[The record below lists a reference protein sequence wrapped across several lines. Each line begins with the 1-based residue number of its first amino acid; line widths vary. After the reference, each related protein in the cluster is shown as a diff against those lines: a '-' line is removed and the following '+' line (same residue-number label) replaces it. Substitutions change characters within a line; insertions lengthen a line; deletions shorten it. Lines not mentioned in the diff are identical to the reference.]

1 MKLSSRSVF
10 AIKSMLE
17 LTFKDDSPISL
28 PELSRTQNIS
38 LSYLE
43 QIFAVLRKAGLAK
56 STRGPGGG
64 YKLGKPA
71 GDITVADIV
80 AAIEQRSKQTA
91 NCESKTGADKL
102 DQAWDVLNQEF
113 FNHLHTISLAKLK
126 AEAKTNSKEA
136 MAA

>member
-17 LTFKDDSPISL
+17 LTFKGEHPISL

-43 QIFAVLRKAGLAK
+43 QIFAVLRKAGLAQ

-64 YKLGKPA
+64 YKLGKLPSE
-71 GDITVADIV
+71 ISVADIV
-80 AAIEQRSKQTA
+80 AAIEHRNKQTT
-91 NCESKTGADKL
+91 NCESKTGTDKL

-113 FNHLHTISLAKLK
+113 FNHLGTITLERLK
-126 AEAKTNSKEA
+126 NDEKSTSN
-136 MAA
+136 MAAA

>member
-17 LTFKDDSPISL
+17 LTFKDENPISL

-43 QIFAVLRKAGLAK
+43 QIFAVLRNAGLAK

-71 GDITVADIV
+71 KDISVAEIV
-80 AAIEQRSKQTA
+80 AAIEQRSRQTA
-91 NCESKTGADKL
+91 NCESKTGADKI
-102 DQAWDVLNQEF
+102 DQAWSFLNQEF
-113 FNHLHTISLAKLK
+113 FNHLGTISLERLK
-126 AEAKTNSKEA
+126 DASQDQQRVEAA
-136 MAA
+136 

>member
-17 LTFKDDSPISL
+17 LTFKGENPISL

-43 QIFAVLRKAGLAK
+43 QIFAVLRKAGLAQ

-64 YKLGKPA
+64 YKLGKSPS
-71 GDITVADIV
+71 DISVADIV
-80 AAIEQRSKQTA
+80 AAIEHRNKQTTH
-91 NCESKTGADKL
+91 CESKTGTDKL
-102 DQAWDVLNQEF
+102 DQAWDLLNQEF
-113 FNHLHTISLAKLK
+113 FDHLGTITLERLK
-126 AEAKTNSKEA
+126 HDNNATNTV
-136 MAA
+136 AA

>member
-17 LTFKDDSPISL
+17 LTFKDDNPISL

-64 YKLGKPA
+64 YKLGKSA
-71 GDITVADIV
+71 NEISVADIV
-80 AAIEQRSKQTA
+80 SAIEKRSRQTA
-91 NCESKTGADKL
+91 NCESRTGTDQL

-113 FNHLHTISLAKLK
+113 FNHLETITLEKLK
-126 AEAKTNSKEA
+126 ADSGSASKVA
-136 MAA
+136 VA

>member
-64 YKLGKPA
+64 YKLGKSA
-71 GDITVADIV
+71 NEISVADIV
-80 AAIEQRSKQTA
+80 AAIERRSKQTV

-113 FNHLHTISLAKLK
+113 FNHLGTITLEKLK
-126 AEAKTNSKEA
+126 LDSNKTSNV
-136 MAA
+136 AAA

>member
-17 LTFKDDSPISL
+17 LTFKNDNPISL

-64 YKLGKPA
+64 YKLGKAPK
-71 GDITVADIV
+71 DISVADIV
-80 AAIEQRSKQTA
+80 AAIEKRSRQTA
-91 NCESKTGADKL
+91 NCESKTGAGQL
-102 DQAWDVLNQEF
+102 DQAWDVLNKEF
-113 FNHLHTISLAKLK
+113 FNHLDTITLEKLRTD
-126 AEAKTNSKEA
+126 AGSVSNI
-136 MAA
+136 AAA

>member
-17 LTFKDDSPISL
+17 LTFKGDNPISL

-43 QIFAVLRKAGLAK
+43 QIFAVLRKAGLAQ

-64 YKLGKPA
+64 YKLGKSP
-71 GDITVADIV
+71 GDISVADIV
-80 AAIEQRSKQTA
+80 AAIEHRNKQTT
-91 NCESKTGADKL
+91 NCESKTGTDKL
-102 DQAWDVLNQEF
+102 DQAWDLLNQEF
-113 FNHLHTISLAKLK
+113 FNHLGTITLERLK
-126 AEAKTNSKEA
+126 HDNNTSTI
-136 MAA
+136 AAA

>member
-17 LTFKDDSPISL
+17 LTFKDESPISL

-64 YKLGKPA
+64 YKLGKSPSE
-71 GDITVADIV
+71 ITVADIV
-80 AAIEQRSKQTA
+80 AAIEQRSRQTA
-91 NCESKTGADKL
+91 ICESKTGADKL
-102 DQAWDVLNQEF
+102 DQAWEMLNQEF
-113 FNHLHTISLAKLK
+113 FNHLSTITLEKLK
-126 AEAKTNSKEA
+126 SNGHNSSST
-136 MAA
+136 AAA

>member
-17 LTFKDDSPISL
+17 LTFKDETPISL

-64 YKLGKPA
+64 YKLGKSP
-71 GDITVADIV
+71 DEISVADIV
-80 AAIEQRSKQTA
+80 AAIEQRSRQTA

-102 DQAWDVLNQEF
+102 DHAWAVLNQEF
-113 FNHLHTISLAKLK
+113 FNHLGTITLERLK
-126 AEAKTNSKEA
+126 DDSKDLQRVEAA
-136 MAA
+136 

>member
-17 LTFKDDSPISL
+17 LTFKGENPISL

-43 QIFAVLRKAGLAK
+43 QIFAVLRNAGLAK

-64 YKLGKPA
+64 YKLGKLPA
-71 GDITVADIV
+71 EISVADIV
-80 AAIEQRSKQTA
+80 AAIEHRSKQTA
-91 NCESKTGADKL
+91 NCESKTGTDRL
-102 DQAWDVLNQEF
+102 DQAWAVLNQDF
-113 FNHLHTISLAKLK
+113 FNHLATITLERLK
-126 AEAKTNSKEA
+126 DESEVVERI
-136 MAA
+136 AAA

>member
-17 LTFKDDSPISL
+17 LTFKDNSPISL

-43 QIFAVLRKAGLAK
+43 QIFAVLRKEGLAK

-64 YKLGKPA
+64 YKLGKAPT
-71 GDITVADIV
+71 DITVADIV
-80 AAIEQRSKQTA
+80 KAIEERKT
-91 NCESKTGADKL
+91 NHCEDPIGSDDL
-102 DQAWDVLNQEF
+102 DSAWNALNREF
-113 FNHLHTISLAKLK
+113 YNYLENITLAKLK
-126 AEAKTNSKEA
+126 HDGTAKFEAA
-136 MAA
+136 

>member
-17 LTFKDDSPISL
+17 LTLKDENPISL

-64 YKLGKPA
+64 YKLGKSPSE
-71 GDITVADIV
+71 ITVADIV
-80 AAIEQRSKQTA
+80 AAIEQRSRQTA
-91 NCESKTGADKL
+91 NCESKTGTDKL
-102 DQAWDVLNQEF
+102 DQAWDLLNQEF
-113 FNHLHTISLAKLK
+113 FNHLSTITLEKLRV
-126 AEAKTNSKEA
+126 EDRDNTNTV
-136 MAA
+136 AA

>member
-17 LTFKDDSPISL
+17 LTFKGENPISL

-64 YKLGKPA
+64 YKLGKLPSE
-71 GDITVADIV
+71 ISVADIV
-80 AAIEQRSKQTA
+80 AAIEHRNKQTT
-91 NCESKTGADKL
+91 NCESKTGTDKL
-102 DQAWDVLNQEF
+102 DQAWDILNQEF
-113 FNHLHTISLAKLK
+113 FNHLGTITLARLK
-126 AEAKTNSKEA
+126 DDDKTASSI
-136 MAA
+136 AAA

>member
-17 LTFKDDSPISL
+17 LTFKDDNPISL

-64 YKLGKPA
+64 YKLGKSP
-71 GDITVADIV
+71 GEISVADIV
-80 AAIEQRSKQTA
+80 AAIEQRSRQTA

-102 DQAWDVLNQEF
+102 DQAWEVLNQEF
-113 FNHLHTISLAKLK
+113 FNHLGTITLERLK
-126 AEAKTNSKEA
+126 AESRGFTNI
-136 MAA
+136 AAA